1 MEWSITSKKDQIMA
15 LNSSPAI
22 TKRPFEKLELCKL
35 SSAKSCLY
43 GRFEIHKRRS
53 AM

>member
-1 MEWSITSKKDQIMA
+1 MEWWTTSKKDQITA

-22 TKRPFEKLELCKL
+22 TKGPFEKLELRKL

-43 GRFEIHKRRS
+43 DRFEIHKRRS